1 MLYTFSRDDAYQQ
14 VKKNNKQM
22 LIEAR
27 RAAAAA
33 KADAL
38 SPARKSGRQSTGGY
52 GESCAEWMDTS
63 SMGGTPVLMTG
74 KGRGRK
80 RLSITP
86 KNTPKQVGKGEKVGA
101 GAKVSAVKSKLNKK
115 LKGKIKAVPETND
128 NNEEID
134 VETVTKEE
142 ETVKQPQKKS
152 PRKKSDKPPKKA
164 LKRSPKVMLTPI
176 ITSTAHVV
184 TRVSTEATPLKS
196 LPGFSSSNPIDVDS
210 AASPRKRE
218 KDRARANIFDKR
230 SPVKP
235 KDKPAQDRAN
245 IFEQLSQNL
254 LQNRA
259 QGSNLLTNPLTS
271 GNIRLVNTQHGRQMI
286 VVNAAANPV
295 PAHSTPQNLV
305 LVQAMQGMS
314 QGLLLGNN
322 FVPLQGSPLS
332 VGNLTRGTTP
342 LSLSSL
348 RVQSAPQVVTP
359 QPAHQI
365 VNPQF
370 SPQITPVIQ
379 NPGSQAF
386 VQRLVNVQQSPA
398 TGNLT
403 QISGLNLGSV
413 QQLTGLTIPRPQ
425 TSQILTSVGQ
435 QVPPQQIRVQTP
447 PVQTPA
453 IQKPPTPKLTS
464 PRKPPSHTIADLIEA
479 RSLAN
484 AASKAEKIHTVHSG
498 GGDQSSLG
506 LQKILPNLSNI
517 MRAQGP
523 IATRP
528 YDTESK
534 VRVNPSVAQIIASH
548 INSSA
553 APVQSDEG
561 KPKVNKPAIIS
572 ASSTTRAASPTIVKL
587 VASSSL
593 RAGSPVGKAQA
604 VPISSVKPN
613 PAQLTKSAPQ
623 QSYSSQQQPA
633 RTPVQSSNLLATQPS
648 KTIAQPGKTDNPVAT
663 INIKGLPPGVTIP
676 ASLVNSL
683 VSGSIGGISKTNLNV
698 LKGVGS
704 TGAPNLRPQA
714 GVPGQ
719 ASIPRP
725 QTGVPLQASISRP
738 QSGVLSQT
746 QNLRPPA
753 GVSGQAPTHRHQARV
768 TSQLAPLRPQAS
780 RIVTPNRTTPSPTTP
795 SPIPEIVHIIGGDDE
810 EIEVTH
816 VTPAPGIAEM
826 RAAAKPVPAI
836 KTLGSPRPVVAKP
849 VIDPSSPGAMQAWS
863 NPNLVIRTRRA
874 AVQHPT
880 ITPQAPTA
888 LQTLKPQV
896 LQPQVHQPQV
906 HQPQVPQTQIP
917 QTQVPQLQ
925 VPQPQLAFHSGK
937 PIIPQTVQQILKPLV
952 TEAVT
957 QPLKPAVTQ
966 AVPQLIQEPLKPAVT
981 QLVPQPV
988 RSSPLP
994 MISQITEVKPITPN
1008 NQPVTNQINVVHV
1021 NHTNDEQIAIG
1032 VKKLEQNT
1040 ATAIEVPQSNG
1051 DIDS

>member
-1 MLYTFSRDDAYQQ
+1 MTGIVKHQFKHLTKIFVLFYKQEDIENAKKDWELNRLKALKEEEERRLEFEEDEMLYTYSRDDAYQQ

-22 LIEAR
+22 LVEAR

-38 SPARKSGRQSTGGY
+38 SPARKSGRQSVGGY
-52 GESCAEWMDTS
+52 GEFGAGVGAEWLDTS
-63 SMGGTPVLMTG
+63 GVDGGTPVLNTG

-86 KNTPKQVGKGEKVGA
+86 KSTPKNTPKLVGKGDKVGNKA
-101 GAKVSAVKSKLNKK
+101 NVLKSKLSKK

-142 ETVKQPQKKS
+142 ETVNKPQKKS
-152 PRKKSDKPPKKA
+152 PRKKSDKPPSKKA
-164 LKRSPKVMLTPI
+164 LKRSPKVLLTPI
-176 ITSTAHVV
+176 IPSTAQIM
-184 TRVSTEATPLKS
+184 TPISTEATPLNS

-210 AASPRKRE
+210 TSSPRKRVSD
-218 KDRARANIFDKR
+218 KARANIFDKL

-235 KDKPAQDRAN
+235 KDKPAHDRAN

-259 QGSNLLTNPLTS
+259 QGSNLLTNPLSS

-286 VVNAAANPV
+286 VVNAAASNQV
-295 PAHSTPQNLV
+295 PAQSTPQNLV

-322 FVPLQGSPLS
+322 FVPLQGSPIS

-342 LSLSSL
+342 LNLSGL
-348 RVQSAPQVVTP
+348 RLQSTPQVVTQ
-359 QPAHQI
+359 QPAQV

-370 SPQITPVIQ
+370 SPQITPIVQ
-379 NPGSQAF
+379 NPGGQTF

-413 QQLTGLTIPRPQ
+413 QQLAGLTIPRPQ
-425 TSQILTSVGQ
+425 TSQIITNIGQ
-435 QVPPQQIRVQTP
+435 QVPAQQIRVQTP
-447 PVQTPA
+447 QVQTPA
-453 IQKPPTPKLTS
+453 VQKPPPPKLTS

-498 GGDQSSLG
+498 GGDQPSLG

-517 MRAQGP
+517 MRAQVP
-523 IATRP
+523 VANKP
-528 YDTESK
+528 SEAESK
-534 VRVNPSVAQIIASH
+534 LRVNPSVAQIIASH
-548 INSSA
+548 INSSVA
-553 APVQSDEG
+553 TAQPDGG
-561 KPKVNKPAIIS
+561 KPKVNKPAIIT

-613 PAQLTKSAPQ
+613 PAQLTKTAPQ
-623 QSYSSQQQPA
+623 QSHSSLQQPA
-633 RTPVQSSNLLATQPS
+633 RTVP
-648 KTIAQPGKTDNPVAT
+648 AQPGKAGTQPAKADNPVAT

-683 VSGSIGGISKTNLNV
+683 VSGSIGGISKTNLNM

-704 TGAPNLRPQA
+704 AGAPGQAPNPRLQTGVPGQSAAPRVPIQTLNHRPQA
-714 GVPGQ
+714 GLPSQQ
-719 ASIPRP
+719 APPRP
-725 QTGVPLQASISRP
+725 LVPRSVPLSR
-738 QSGVLSQT
+738 
-746 QNLRPPA
+746 A
-753 GVSGQAPTHRHQARV
+753 
-768 TSQLAPLRPQAS
+768 
-780 RIVTPNRTTPSPTTP
+780 TP
-795 SPIPEIVHIIGGDDE
+795 SPIPEVVHIIGGDDE
-810 EIEVTH
+810 EIEITQV
-816 VTPAPGIAEM
+816 VPGVKPAIPAEVRPAKPAP
-826 RAAAKPVPAI
+826 AI
-836 KTLGSPRPVVAKP
+836 QRLGSPRPLVAKP
-849 VIDPSSPGAMQAWS
+849 VPDPNSPGAMQAWS

-880 ITPQAPTA
+880 IPQQSPTA
-888 LQTLKPQV
+888 VQTLKPQIPQSQSP
-896 LQPQVHQPQV
+896 QPQVTQQSMKLTVSDVAPQ
-906 HQPQVPQTQIP
+906 
-917 QTQVPQLQ
+917 
-925 VPQPQLAFHSGK
+925 S
-937 PIIPQTVQQILKPLV
+937 LKPTLSQ
-952 TEAVT
+952 T
-957 QPLKPAVTQ
+957 
-966 AVPQLIQEPLKPAVT
+966 VPQLIQEPVKPSVAQV
-981 QLVPQPV
+981 VPQPV
-988 RSSPLP
+988 RSTPSPVT
-994 MISQITEVKPITPN
+994 SQITEEKPNTPA
-1008 NQPVTNQINVVHV
+1008 NQPVINQVNVVHV

-1032 VKKLEQNT
+1032 VKKLEQKT
-1040 ATAIEVPQSNG
+1040 SVVAIPQSNG